1 MSQSLAEFQDGFARA
16 LIAPQVEMPAAFA
29 VYRNTVM
36 KGCVDALQANYPA
49 VARLVG
55 EEWFRA
61 AAAQYVRA
69 QPPQEPMLALYG
81 EGFEGFLASFPPA
94 AELPYLPAVAR
105 LDRFWSEAHVAR
117 DEAALDAAAL
127 AGVDPARLAARRL
140 RPHAAAR
147 WAWFELPAY
156 SIWSRQ
162 RAEAP
167 EPGEIDWRGEGALLS
182 RPDGA
187 VRWTPLSRGGCVLLD
202 ACGRGEPLGAAAEAA
217 LRTEPDTDLSQLV
230 ARLLVAGAFANLP
243 EEPQ

>member
-1 MSQSLAEFQDGFARA
+1 VRQSLAAFQDGFAQA
-16 LIAPQVEMPAAFA
+16 LLAPQVEMPAAFA

-36 KGCVDALQANYPA
+36 KGCSDALQANYPA

-55 EEWFRA
+55 AEWFRA
-61 AAAQYVRA
+61 AGALFVRA
-69 QPPQEPMLALYG
+69 HPPGAPMLALYG
-81 EGFEGFLASFPPA
+81 EGFEDFLAAFAPA

-117 DEAALDAAAL
+117 DEAALEPAAL
-127 AGVDPARLAARRL
+127 AGMDFARLAALRL

-162 RAEAP
+162 RAEES
-167 EPGEIDWRGEGALLS
+167 EPGEIDWRGEGALLT

-187 VRWTPLSRGGCVLLD
+187 VRWTPLSRGACILLD
-202 ACGRGEPLGAAAEAA
+202 ACARGEPLGAAAEAA
-217 LRTEPDTDLSQLV
+217 LRADSATDLAQLMKH
-230 ARLLVAGAFANLP
+230 LLIAGAFAHSL